1 MRDRLALI
9 LPTALIVAAEAAFFQ
24 GLLITSLSVHLFNIF
39 VCVVL
44 VIVTKRSEELYA
56 SFILV
61 SLLRVLNISMPRFFE
76 LSLYL
81 FIFIYLPII
90 IAAFIFWYVLKVPEG
105 RKIDGPLLWRF
116 VNGVG
121 PDDAPTFRWIY
132 VPLALGIG
140 LVLAFLEYWVLSPE
154 ALVPSMGL
162 GDLVLLMTVM
172 VVFVGLGEELVFRA
186 ALQESVR
193 ERSSVIF
200 AILFS
205 SFMFAIMH
213 SGYESVPYLFYVFF
227 VGLVLG
233 IAYWRTRNL
242 LFVALIH
249 GFINFFLF
257 SFLPNGWWPW

>member
-1 MRDRLALI
+1 M
-9 LPTALIVAAEAAFFQ
+9 
-24 GLLITSLSVHLFNIF
+24 TSLSVHLFNIF
-39 VCVVL
+39 LCVVL
-44 VIVTKRSEELYA
+44 VIVTKRSEDLYA

-121 PDDAPTFRWIY
+121 PDDAPTFRWAY

-162 GDLVLLMTVM
+162 GDLMLLMTVM

-193 ERSSVIF
+193 ERSTHHLRHSVLIVHVRHH
-200 AILFS
+200 AQRLRVGPLPLLCVLRRAGARYSLLEDEEPAVRGAHPRLHQLLPILLP
-205 SFMFAIMH
+205 AQR
-213 SGYESVPYLFYVFF
+213 L
-227 VGLVLG
+227 
-233 IAYWRTRNL
+233 
-242 LFVALIH
+242 VALVSYIEYEH
-249 GFINFFLF
+249 AQTNF
-257 SFLPNGWWPW
+257 NTQ